1 MDIFRRKIFYS
12 IAYLA
17 TSLVLLS
24 CTEKDNLLGNPTK
37 TKSATKS
44 SIIDFKVSEEEAI
57 ETLNGILNATYPSN
71 TAIANFKRKEIGRID
86 YITDS
91 NNGLR
96 TINGNV
102 PNTVDTFMYV
112 INFKNDNGYALM
124 STDKR
129 TYPIYALIDEGNYSP
144 YNNNPGFNLFIK
156 MAKVY
161 FELTIQK
168 DGLINE
174 DQIINNNTEW
184 VVTNKVGPKLQ
195 YKWDQLE
202 PFNIYCP
209 ILNNGKHAAVGC
221 TAVAAAMILAM
232 NKKPSTING
241 YSLDWNLISQMKTVY
256 DLEKNEAGRNQVAT
270 FLHELG
276 KKMDMTYGEQSGAW
290 PNDALKYMCDE
301 CNLWACNMK
310 DYKAGDV
317 ASNYIIY
324 HTLHNY
330 PVGLVMMCGYTKN
343 GYKKEGHTW
352 VLDGQIFYKDK
363 KHPDKKQM
371 DLYHCNWGWGGFND
385 GYYLRF
391 IFDEIAGKHT
401 LGFDDGCT
409 KFDINLQFT
418 QIDGSPY
425 K

>member
-144 YNNNPGFNLFIK
+144 YNNNPGFDLFIK

-161 FELTIQK
+161 FKLTTQK
-168 DGLINE
+168 DGLINQ
-174 DQIINNNTEW
+174 DQIINDNTEW

-256 DLEKNEAGRNQVAT
+256 DLEK
-270 FLHELG
+270 
-276 KKMDMTYGEQSGAW
+276 K
-290 PNDALKYMCDE
+290 
-301 CNLWACNMK
+301 
-310 DYKAGDV
+310 
-317 ASNYIIY
+317 
-324 HTLHNY
+324 
-330 PVGLVMMCGYTKN
+330 
-343 GYKKEGHTW
+343 
-352 VLDGQIFYKDK
+352 
-363 KHPDKKQM
+363 
-371 DLYHCNWGWGGFND
+371 
-385 GYYLRF
+385 
-391 IFDEIAGKHT
+391 
-401 LGFDDGCT
+401 
-409 KFDINLQFT
+409 
-418 QIDGSPY
+418 
-425 K
+425 

>member
-1 MDIFRRKIFYS
+1 
-12 IAYLA
+12 
-17 TSLVLLS
+17 
-24 CTEKDNLLGNPTK
+24 
-37 TKSATKS
+37 
-44 SIIDFKVSEEEAI
+44 
-57 ETLNGILNATYPSN
+57 
-71 TAIANFKRKEIGRID
+71 
-86 YITDS
+86 
-91 NNGLR
+91 
-96 TINGNV
+96 
-102 PNTVDTFMYV
+102 
-112 INFKNDNGYALM
+112 M

-144 YNNNPGFNLFIK
+144 YNNNPGFDLFIK

-161 FELTIQK
+161 FKLTTQK
-168 DGLINE
+168 DGLINQ

-343 GYKKEGHTW
+343 GHKKEGHTW

-371 DLYHCNWGWGGFND
+371 DLYHCNWGWGGYND